1 LLTLDSGRK
10 EVNIYGVVH
19 EIHAEIGSFTGIE
32 IPELH
37 QELGLG

>member
-10 EVNIYGVVH
+10 EVNIYGMAH

-32 IPELH
+32 IPGLH